1 MCFCVIFR
9 TYIRIY
15 IWKTSRFMAAHLLLH
30 VWYISMF
37 TYSLHLLNSFDSVV
51 CFCFLLGRTTAW
63 LCPTLAVS
71 AGRQNTGEHWRP
83 LDFVLWRFMILIS
96 KVARRFRNNCVG
108 PCGNWVFF
116 HFDVFSNHN
125 IGSSNPSQLLCFSQV
140 CRLRYFDFLD
150 SFCRRYHVS
159 ISRCLG
165 RGVHQKPT
173 ELWSLRGAETE
184 GGVDD

>member
-1 MCFCVIFR
+1 MKDIQIHGCTSFATCLIH
-9 TYIRIY
+9 IY
-15 IWKTSRFMAAHLLLH
+15 VHLLSSRTQQFRL
-30 VWYISMF
+30 SC
-37 TYSLHLLNSFDSVV
+37 L
-51 CFCFLLGRTTAW
+51 FLLS
-63 LCPTLAVS
+63 L
-71 AGRQNTGEHWRP
+71 RQNHGLVVPNFGRFGWQAEHWRA
-83 LDFVLWRFMILIS
+83 LETTDFVLWRFMILIS

-108 PCGNWVFF
+108 PCGTWAFF

-173 ELWSLRGAETE
+173 ELWRLRGAETK
-184 GGVDD
+184 GGLCFLTVHTVHLAG